1 MRKLFQNQY
10 ISLGAIILAVFFCAS
25 TNCVALTIEDEKKI
39 GREFYDK
46 LEQNNFLLK
55 DRQLNDYVT
64 QIGNLV
70 LRQSRK
76 APFDFTFS
84 IVDSSAINA
93 FATPG
98 GYIYIHK
105 GLINAVS
112 NEAELAGVI
121 AHEIAH
127 ANARHIA
134 SIMAKAKKLNL
145 AALAAIIAGAFLG
158 GGAEASAAIAAFS
171 MAGASTM
178 TLKYLREHEEEAD
191 RLGIS
196 YLTGA
201 GYCPSA
207 TVSFLKLIKKHE
219 FLSKSVP
226 SYFRTHPGTDER
238 IFYLDGLVLTKY
250 PETKVTSIVGN
261 LERMKAL
268 IPLGPNELN
277 ARHIQLTA
285 RLAENPTDVDLL
297 YALALTENK
306 MGQTDSALR
315 RLKKALDISPLD
327 RDVLKYTGIFYLK
340 KGNARQARPYL
351 QSASELTQDNDD
363 ELTLA
368 LGKANFALGNYLT
381 ALHNY
386 LKVQDEPLDDV
397 GINYHIAMAY
407 GKLNNSGESHYHFGL
422 HFKKENKTQSALFH
436 FKEAVKHLPA
446 GSARAVSANKE
457 IEELTAKTA
466 PAKPPP
472 AAGKN

>member
-171 MAGASTM
+171 MA
-178 TLKYLREHEEEAD
+178 
-191 RLGIS
+191 
-196 YLTGA
+196 
-201 GYCPSA
+201 
-207 TVSFLKLIKKHE
+207 
-219 FLSKSVP
+219 
-226 SYFRTHPGTDER
+226 
-238 IFYLDGLVLTKY
+238 
-250 PETKVTSIVGN
+250 
-261 LERMKAL
+261 
-268 IPLGPNELN
+268 
-277 ARHIQLTA
+277 
-285 RLAENPTDVDLL
+285 
-297 YALALTENK
+297 
-306 MGQTDSALR
+306 
-315 RLKKALDISPLD
+315 
-327 RDVLKYTGIFYLK
+327 
-340 KGNARQARPYL
+340 
-351 QSASELTQDNDD
+351 
-363 ELTLA
+363 
-368 LGKANFALGNYLT
+368 
-381 ALHNY
+381 
-386 LKVQDEPLDDV
+386 
-397 GINYHIAMAY
+397 
-407 GKLNNSGESHYHFGL
+407 
-422 HFKKENKTQSALFH
+422 
-436 FKEAVKHLPA
+436 
-446 GSARAVSANKE
+446 
-457 IEELTAKTA
+457 A
-466 PAKPPP
+466 PAP
-472 AAGKN
+472 